1 MQFEMEFGDLDTP
14 TRQPK
19 SSKVKRDGNATAVV
33 SVPSQKSGRKTGPLE
48 RRFEKLW
55 TQLEE
60 KQQRHK
66 IFDREVERA
75 RSWIHTELAQ
85 KRDEYKSLLV
95 KQTERLISHLG
106 KKSLLKWQRQVL
118 GSWIEENFERL
129 ESSCAPEL
137 PGMVRRYYA
146 AKLSGLS
153 KAERTAIEEYY
164 EESIEDIVAGFEEN
178 HTKADEDD
186 INAEDAPQED
196 TRQQSEY
203 HAEEPD
209 KEPEEESFAEKMRA
223 HEKQQKRKVFD
234 KSLVNK
240 LFRRTA
246 RALHPDHEQDGARRE
261 EKQALMKTLL
271 QARKSGDVALIFQM
285 YREHVDNATIEID
298 LPDLQPMVDLLEQQI
313 ADLDEQFF
321 SKTRES
327 AMHEWVGKR
336 VLGQTDKGQLDAF
349 AELKKDLEDD
359 ISRVQ
364 RLFPHLGSLAK
375 LKPLLEERYEMDMI
389 GFFY

>member
-129 ESSCAPEL
+129 ESSSAAEL

-153 KAERTAIEEYY
+153 KAERAAIEEYY
-164 EESIEDIVAGFEEN
+164 EESIEDL
-178 HTKADEDD
+178 
-186 INAEDAPQED
+186 
-196 TRQQSEY
+196 
-203 HAEEPD
+203 
-209 KEPEEESFAEKMRA
+209 
-223 HEKQQKRKVFD
+223 
-234 KSLVNK
+234 SLI
-240 LFRRTA
+240 
-246 RALHPDHEQDGARRE
+246 H
-261 EKQALMKTLL
+261 
-271 QARKSGDVALIFQM
+271 I
-285 YREHVDNATIEID
+285 
-298 LPDLQPMVDLLEQQI
+298 
-313 ADLDEQFF
+313 
-321 SKTRES
+321 
-327 AMHEWVGKR
+327 
-336 VLGQTDKGQLDAF
+336 
-349 AELKKDLEDD
+349 
-359 ISRVQ
+359 
-364 RLFPHLGSLAK
+364 
-375 LKPLLEERYEMDMI
+375 
-389 GFFY
+389 